1 LTGPLTLPPARQP
14 ARLALLRTA
23 GWPIVTSPAR
33 ASLESA
39 MDRLRAAGVAV
50 LMPEE
55 CAALA
60 AVEAATA
67 DALEVIAGINAWEW
81 RWPLGSFVARDPSL
95 LSPSSLERH
104 QRSNAMTRADY
115 AALLARRDSARGLY
129 TKLGAEVDAVIS
141 VTAPGAAPVG
151 LESTGNPVFAAPGS
165 LLGAPAISLPLLND
179 DGLPL
184 GLQVLGFPQRDAD
197 LFAIAGWIETSL
209 RQAQ

>member
-1 LTGPLTLPPARQP
+1 
-14 ARLALLRTA
+14 
-23 GWPIVTSPAR
+23 
-33 ASLESA
+33 
-39 MDRLRAAGVAV
+39 
-50 LMPEE
+50 
-55 CAALA
+55 
-60 AVEAATA
+60 
-67 DALEVIAGINAWEW
+67 
-81 RWPLGSFVARDPSL
+81 
-95 LSPSSLERH
+95 
-104 QRSNAMTRADY
+104 MTQADY